1 MMKLAATEEARLTKK
16 LKTRIKKFGKRKEK
30 KERKKEKGYLIILT
44 LRWALSSMKSSSICP
59 KSAALPWEYN
69 KVNLAKGCLQN
80 VATILLPFLVS
91 NKWQSMFLSAV
102 TPENTSLPSSSL
114 LTSYVG
120 GSGGKNANF
129 AATLDVTIP
138 ILFITHPSMF
148 MYSPTQHNNNNG
160 NSDNNF
166 IYLLQHNMQ
175 IHTGGG
181 KKNKSFNFDRER
193 YDFGEWIWEKLQ
205 SSHFICLCMLVFVFF
220 AKVLFGYG
228 EFWLIFFL
236 KKKLGMMKRGC
247 KLRRKRL
254 KVRERMDPI

>member
-1 MMKLAATEEARLTKK
+1 
-16 LKTRIKKFGKRKEK
+16 
-30 KERKKEKGYLIILT
+30 
-44 LRWALSSMKSSSICP
+44 MKSSSICP
-59 KSAALPWEYN
+59 KSAAFPWEYN
-69 KVNLAKGCLQN
+69 KVNLAKGCFQN

-138 ILFITHPSMF
+138 ILFITHSSMF

-220 AKVLFGYG
+220 AKVLLGMVNFGW
-228 EFWLIFFL
+228 FFFL
-236 KKKLGMMKRGC
+236 KKKTGDDEKGMQVEEEEIKG
-247 KLRRKRL
+247 
-254 KVRERMDPI
+254 

>member
-1 MMKLAATEEARLTKK
+1 MMKLATTEEAKLTKK
-16 LKTRIKKFGKRKEK
+16 LKTRIKKFGKRKE
-30 KERKKEKGYLIILT
+30 KKEKGYLIILT

-138 ILFITHPSMF
+138 ILFITHSSMF

-175 IHTGGG
+175 IHKGRGK
-181 KKNKSFNFDRER
+181 KKNKSFNWQRK
-193 YDFGEWIWEKLQ
+193 IWFWWVNMRKASIFSLHM
-205 SSHFICLCMLVFVFF
+205 SMYACFCFLC
-220 AKVLFGYG
+220 
-228 EFWLIFFL
+228 
-236 KKKLGMMKRGC
+236 
-247 KLRRKRL
+247 
-254 KVRERMDPI
+254 